1 MKIFIQIP
9 CFNEEL
15 QIGNTI
21 SEIKKSLDINGYDY
35 EIVIIDDGSTDK
47 TVEIAKQN
55 GVKKIVSLKRNM
67 GLGYAFNQGRI
78 FAHEQNVDVLI
89 NTDADNQYKA
99 KFIANLIE
107 YIKKSKTDIVV
118 GVRKFDEIDHFSK
131 TKKFLQKLGTHVVR
145 IVSGQK
151 ISDASS
157 GFRAYSKD
165 AINRLRVDSNYSYTL
180 ETLIQAN
187 EKNLIIGEIPIETNS
202 PTRKSR
208 LFKSMTEFI
217 IKQMLI
223 ILKTFLLYK
232 PLQFFSTLSILPI
245 LIGLIAIFRFIY
257 YFIFQSGDGHIQSLI
272 LGVTLVLIGLLLFSL
287 GLLGYLIKNVKKNLE
302 DKFWSF
308 LFIGMHLYLF

>member
-15 QIGNTI
+15 QLENAIN
-21 SEIKKSLDINGYDY
+21 EIKKSVDPNKYNY
-35 EIVIIDDGSTDK
+35 EIIIIDDGSTDK
-47 TVEIAKQN
+47 TVDIAKKN
-55 GVKKIVSLKRNM
+55 NVKNIISLKRNM
-67 GLGYAFNQGRI
+67 GLGYAFNEGRK
-78 FAHEQNVDVLI
+78 FAFEKDVDVLV

-99 KFIANLIE
+99 EYIVKLIE
-107 YIKKSKTDIVV
+107 HLITSKTDIVV

-131 TKKFLQKLGTHVVR
+131 TKIFLQKLGTKVVR

-157 GFRAYSKD
+157 GFRAYNKD
-165 AINRLRVDSNYSYTL
+165 AIKKLRVDSNYSYTL

-187 EKNLIIGEIPIETNS
+187 EKNLLIGEIPIKTNP

-208 LFKSMTEFI
+208 LFKSMKEFL

-232 PLQFFSTLSILPI
+232 PLQFFSCLSVVPI
-245 LIGLIAIFRFIY
+245 LIGSIAISRFV
-257 YFIFQSGDGHIQSLI
+257 FLFLFESGDGYIQSLI
-272 LGVTLVLIGLLLFSL
+272 LGVALILIGLLLIFL
-287 GLLGYLIKNVKKNLE
+287 GLLGYLIKNAKKNIE
-302 DKFWSF
+302 ESF
-308 LFIGMHLYLF
+308 